1 MSNLNYEEIDAEY
14 PIAGQDNDSQGFRGN
29 FAAIKSSLLTA
40 QADLTELQV
49 KSVLKETLGNDPA
62 TADNDLLGSK
72 IKNGLYSNLNGV
84 VPGEGITTFAGSQYT
99 IHFSGVSENSGALQ
113 VFKISQDSLITFA
126 NWRTDPVQ
134 FTSMRIHLLSN
145 GEDEWNVQFS
155 NNGGNVAFDQA
166 SSIIDQ
172 TIPLVGYT
180 PVDDDPIHTVVDVWS
195 YDGNTVFMKI
205 IGDYAV
211 PE

>member
-49 KSVLKETLGNDPA
+49 KSVLKETLGNDPE

-180 PVDDDPIHTVVDVWS
+180 PVNDDPIHTVVDVWS

>member
-180 PVDDDPIHTVVDVWS
+180 PVTDDPIHTVVDVWS

>member
-49 KSVLKETLGNDPA
+49 KSVLKETLGNDPE